1 MGILVDLFKMYRR
14 QQSYPSGIIKPSQ
27 LIAITFIVVCF
38 FIYNLTSILTELSTA
53 AIDDNNL
60 ISSTSNVVEVNNIVQ
75 PIAIHQHGMTPQS
88 AREQKIKMQKNES
101 FCLSKLPPQWFKK
114 LPPRW
119 FKQSSIECDKSY
131 NERRIA
137 TSHSPPRKIVDT
149 TNTIYFLH
157 IGKAGGTSV
166 DELLGNIFKCQHRTY
181 VGEKHYDYSYI
192 QQQIQ
197 IKKEQQSHLR
207 GGSFNDKH
215 SEIEADVITF
225 LRHPVS
231 RAASQFYFSKMLPWA
246 KKQNASFLYQTFDDY
261 LDTPNKTWFQPIFD
275 GESGSDFLTG
285 IFPTSGGHWVASD
298 GKETDE
304 KIYLRQN
311 KTAACL
317 LAAQRLENTTWFGLL
332 EDVDRSMKLLQIT
345 LGLDATPVLPRANKM
360 QYLHPT
366 EETKKKISKFVPKD
380 IWLYEYAKR
389 LFEARWN
396 YYIGNCPYVSPE
408 LPPLP
413 DFD

>member
-1 MGILVDLFKMYRR
+1 
-14 QQSYPSGIIKPSQ
+14 
-27 LIAITFIVVCF
+27 
-38 FIYNLTSILTELSTA
+38 
-53 AIDDNNL
+53 
-60 ISSTSNVVEVNNIVQ
+60 
-75 PIAIHQHGMTPQS
+75 MTPQS
-88 AREQKIKMQKNES
+88 ARVQKMKMQKNET

-114 LPPRW
+114 LPPRR
-119 FKQSSIECDKSY
+119 FKQSSIECDKVD
-131 NERRIA
+131 NRRIA
-137 TSHSPPRKIVDT
+137 TSHPPPRKIVDT
-149 TNTIYFLH
+149 KNNTVYFLH

-166 DELLGNIFKCQHRTY
+166 DELLGNILKCQHRTY

-192 QQQIQ
+192 EQQIQ
-197 IKKEQQSHLR
+197 TKKQEQSLLR
-207 GGSFNDKH
+207 GGSYNDKH
-215 SEIEADVITF
+215 DKIDADVITF

-285 IFPTSGGHWVASD
+285 IFPTSDGHWVASD

-317 LAAQRLENTTWFGLL
+317 LAAQRLEKTKWFGLL

-345 LGLDATPVLPRANKM
+345 LGLDDMPVMPRANKM

-389 LFEARWN
+389 LFQARWN
-396 YYIGNCPYVSPE
+396 YYIEKCPYVSPE

-413 DFD
+413 DFE

>member
-14 QQSYPSGIIKPSQ
+14 ESSYPGIIKPSQ
-27 LIAITFIVVCF
+27 LIAITFIAICF
-38 FIYNLTSILTELSTA
+38 FIYNLNSIFTELSTV

-60 ISSTSNVVEVNNIVQ
+60 IRGSRPNVVEVNNIVQ
-75 PIAIHQHGMTPQS
+75 PITRRRQDGMTPQS
-88 AREQKIKMQKNES
+88 ARVQKMKMQKNES

-114 LPPRW
+114 LPPRR
-119 FKQSSIECDKSY
+119 FKQSSIECYKS
-131 NERRIA
+131 NERRIS
-137 TSHSPPRKIVDT
+137 TSHPPPRKIVDT
-149 TNTIYFLH
+149 NNTIYFLH
-157 IGKAGGTSV
+157 IGKAGGTSI
-166 DELLGNIFKCQHRTY
+166 DELLGNILKCQHRTY

-192 QQQIQ
+192 EQQINM
-197 IKKEQQSHLR
+197 KKQQQSHLR
-207 GGSFNDKH
+207 GGSYNDKH
-215 SEIEADVITF
+215 DEIEADVITF

-285 IFPTSGGHWVASD
+285 IFPTSDGHWVASD

-304 KIYLRQN
+304 KIYLREN

-317 LAAQRLENTTWFGLL
+317 LAAQRLEETVWFGLL

-345 LGLDATPVLPRANKM
+345 LGLEATPVLPRANKM

-389 LFEARWN
+389 LFEARWK

-413 DFD
+413 DFG

>member
-1 MGILVDLFKMYRR
+1 MHRR
-14 QQSYPSGIIKPSQ
+14 HKSSYHGIIKPYQ
-27 LIAITFIVVCF
+27 LIAITFIVICF

-53 AIDDNNL
+53 AIDDKL
-60 ISSTSNVVEVNNIVQ
+60 IRGSRPNVVEVNNIIQ
-75 PIAIHQHGMTPQS
+75 RPNIGGMTPQS
-88 AREQKIKMQKNES
+88 AREQKIKMQKNET

-114 LPPRW
+114 LPPQW
-119 FKQSSIECDKSY
+119 FKQSKIECDKSY
-131 NERRIA
+131 ERRIS
-137 TSHSPPRKIVDT
+137 TSHSPPRKVSDT

-192 QQQIQ
+192 QQQID
-197 IKKEQQSHLR
+197 IKKQD
-207 GGSFNDKH
+207 GGSYNDKH
-215 SEIEADVITF
+215 DEIEADVITF

-246 KKQNASFLYQTFDDY
+246 KKQNASFLYQTFDEY
-261 LDTPNKTWFQPIFD
+261 LDTPNKTWFQPISD

-285 IFPTSGGHWVASD
+285 IFPTSDGHWVASD

-317 LAAQRLENTTWFGLL
+317 LAAQRLEETKWFGLL

-345 LGLDATPVLPRANKM
+345 LGLDATPVMPRANKL
-360 QYLHPT
+360 QYPHPT